1 MELVNVGTPVS
12 NRYVFKEMG
21 KIRHKE
27 DKKAQII
34 YFENFSA
41 FLWLEIRLMGII
53 YTFRWN
59 WHF

>member
-1 MELVNVGTPVS
+1 MELVNVGTPIS
-12 NRYVFKEMG
+12 NHYLLKEMG
-21 KIRHKE
+21 KIRRKE

-41 FLWLEIRLMGII
+41 FVWLAIRLMGII

-59 WHF
+59 LHF